1 MEKPYEVLNEVKKRS
16 RFQIYKKKVFGVPSY
31 LKDWALTFKGGL
43 TIFCLLVLFAFPLL
57 TSNPYYLEIFVL
69 AFIFTI
75 FSASWDFLAG
85 FTGQVSF
92 GHAVFFG
99 ISAYTVSAS
108 LVFYGLE
115 WWSALLFAIF
125 ISMLVGIALGFICL
139 RFKGPYL
146 ALGTMVT
153 ALMLMNL
160 FKIGQLKDFL
170 WGDEGI
176 SGVPPLSTNSVVVY
190 LTVLILTVLSLTIL
204 IQITKSNMGKIFRSI
219 RDDETGSEASGI
231 NTTKYKIIAF
241 VISGM
246 FAGLAGGL
254 FAMYNRSVNPL
265 MFQPLYS
272 FIVLVMAALGGIAT
286 ITGSA
291 LGAFTY
297 IFLSEILRTL
307 EELGPINPILVALTD
322 PHFVFSIIL
331 ILIIRFASEGI
342 IRKALEKLKSFWDVL
357 LGR

>member
-1 MEKPYEVLNEVKKRS
+1 MEKPYGIMEKTEKKS
-16 RFQIYKKKVFGVPSY
+16 RFQVFSGKVLGVPSY

-43 TIFCLLVLFAFPLL
+43 TLLCLVILFFFPFL
-57 TSNPYYLEIFVL
+57 TANPYFLEIFIL
-69 AFIFTI
+69 ALI
-75 FSASWDFLAG
+75 FSVFAASWDFLAG
-85 FTGQVSF
+85 YTGQVSF
-92 GHAVFFG
+92 GHAIFFG
-99 ISAYTVSAS
+99 LSAYGVSAT
-108 LVFYGLE
+108 LVFYNFS
-115 WWSALLFAIF
+115 WWAALLFGMI
-125 ISMLVGIALGFICL
+125 ISVLVGIAVGYVCL

-146 ALGTMVT
+146 ALGTMVI

-160 FKIGQLKDFL
+160 FKIGQLKDYL

-176 SGVPPLSTNSVVVY
+176 SGVPALNSNSIIVY
-190 LTVLILTVLSLTIL
+190 YTILILTVISFIVL
-204 IQITKSNMGKIFRSI
+204 IHITKSNMGKILRSI

-241 VISGM
+241 VISGV

-265 MFQPLYS
+265 IFQPFYS

-286 ITGSA
+286 ISGSA

-307 EELGPINPILVALTD
+307 EEVAPANPLLAALTD
-322 PHFVFSIIL
+322 PHFVFSIVL
-331 ILIIRFASEGI
+331 ILIIRFASTGI
-342 IRKALEKLKSFWDVL
+342 LRSALDKLKSFWDVL